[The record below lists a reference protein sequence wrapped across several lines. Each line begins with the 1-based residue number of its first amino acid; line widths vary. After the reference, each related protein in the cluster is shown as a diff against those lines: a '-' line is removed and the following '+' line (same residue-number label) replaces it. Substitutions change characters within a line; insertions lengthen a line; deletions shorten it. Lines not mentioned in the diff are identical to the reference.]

1 VKALTVSEARRLFAE
16 VLESVLRDE
25 APVVI
30 VRYRTPVA
38 VVVPVSRLSRAER
51 LAAKRHV
58 ENARQR
64 ARRS

>member
-1 VKALTVSEARRLFAE
+1 MKALTVSEARRLFAE